1 MKLIDRIDW
10 MAYRQM
16 LDKAIAEEKPAPIQ
30 GIVYEKMIRE
40 DITDRKSVV

>member
-16 LDKAIAEEKPAPIQ
+16 LDKAIAEEKPPQ
-30 GIVYEKMIRE
+30 FKGLYMK
-40 DITDRKSVV
+40 K

>member
-16 LDKAIAEEKPAPIQ
+16 LDKAIAEEKYPNSRDCI
-30 GIVYEKMIRE
+30 
-40 DITDRKSVV
+40 